1 MSDVTDVETA
11 EIDQIMSVQTSDEV
25 KEEPVDPVR
34 AIIAEVEPD
43 DSDKE
48 YKQSDFYKQTKI
60 DLLNLV
66 ELYKKMNPINF
77 NKLKDEIQN
86 LIDNLSLDR
95 IEELMNQF
103 MGEGEQL
110 TQLFEE
116 KIEGFKELVK

>member
-1 MSDVTDVETA
+1 MTQQ
-11 EIDQIMSVQTSDEV
+11 EINELV
-25 KEEPVDPVR
+25 KT
-34 AIIAEVEPD
+34 IADSNDICEAVLMIKN
-43 DSDKE
+43 SDKE

-86 LIDNLSLDR
+86 LIDNLSLNR
-95 IEELMNQF
+95 VEELMNQF
-103 MGEGEQL
+103 IGESEQL
-110 TQLFEE
+110 TQVFGE